1 MRVDGR
7 RGTEA
12 VIRPAVRHRATQV
25 DARRAAMQVA
35 VRRKATLV
43 VTRKVVAAGPQAK
56 ETAVAAVAGHRIST
70 ADRTTGPSG
79 QDK

>member
-1 MRVDGR
+1 
-7 RGTEA
+7 
-12 VIRPAVRHRATQV
+12 
-25 DARRAAMQVA
+25 MQVA

-70 ADRTTGPSG
+70 ADRTTSPSG
-79 QDK
+79 QEK